1 MSCKVLILL
10 SKTVQ
15 LFCTSNKK
23 PSENP
28 AKTMKE
34 FARNVEFSSIASGN
48 EGIYTFRALLN
59 APPTLATLIRDIF
72 TNYNLSP
79 ITYCLLA

>member
-1 MSCKVLILL
+1 
-10 SKTVQ
+10 
-15 LFCTSNKK
+15 
-23 PSENP
+23 
-28 AKTMKE
+28 MKE

-48 EGIYTFRALLN
+48 EGIYTFRVLLN